1 MPLGDCWHIKE
12 RDQRNKSQEQPVTNS
27 FSFFSFSL
35 LRMFGM
41 SGACNACGQTIQPNE
56 MVMRTTSGGSGN
68 SQTATGAVN
77 GGGMNGQM
85 QHQVF
90 HPSCFACSK
99 CAIQLK
105 PGDR

>member
-1 MPLGDCWHIKE
+1 MNCFVLISP
-12 RDQRNKSQEQPVTNS
+12 
-27 FSFFSFSL
+27 FSFLNFPL
-35 LRMFGM
+35 RRMFGM

-56 MVMRTTSGGSGN
+56 MVMRTTTNAGGAAN

-77 GGGMNGQM
+77 GAGMNGQL